1 LTRIFGISLISISI
15 FNVSTL
21 VNTIFTLVSVMF
33 SFSESPNFNAN
44 VFFAAIAFY
53 LFVIVLFFT
62 VCVLCGLCIFIF
74 LKKIGSIRDSFTY
87 SNRSLK
93 KIIKMENGK
102 KNDYQ
107 KFDNHQEELQN
118 ENFSNTTQETS
129 IQIENHEV
137 NEETQEE
144 ELFKVS
150 EINENEEE

>member
-1 LTRIFGISLISISI
+1 
-15 FNVSTL
+15 VDY
-21 VNTIFTLVSVMF
+21 
-33 SFSESPNFNAN
+33 
-44 VFFAAIAFY
+44 VF
-53 LFVIVLFFT
+53 LF
-62 VCVLCGLCIFIF
+62 F

-137 NEETQEE
+137 NEENQEE